1 MLFLTRKY
9 TFHFKRSKHVP
20 VKGVDDKRQIT
31 ATFSVSAVG
40 EFLPMQTIYGGKTKQ
55 SWPKFNFP
63 KLFSV
68 SLMENHW
75 SNTSK
80 FEFFMHIVFPYLEK
94 VKEEKFILKEQNSLV
109 IMDTFQIQNNDILK
123 KLYDQNFC
131 EVAIVWHN
139 LTN

>member
-9 TFHFKRSKHVP
+9 TFHFKRSKCVP
-20 VKGVDDKRQIT
+20 VKGVDDKRQIA

-40 EFLPMQTIYGGKTKQ
+40 EFLPMQTIYWGKTKQ
-55 SWPKFNFP
+55 SLPKFNFP

-80 FEFFMHIVFPYLEK
+80 FEFFMDIVFPY
-94 VKEEKFILKEQNSLV
+94 
-109 IMDTFQIQNNDILK
+109 FQIYPKRTEFFGNNGYIQDSG
-123 KLYDQNFC
+123 
-131 EVAIVWHN
+131 
-139 LTN
+139 